1 MYNAFSSNLECE
13 VCRLENFSLIE
24 LIKIFILSIVQGIT
38 EWLPISSTGHMI
50 LFDEFIQLNLRP
62 EFIEMF
68 LVLVQLGSIFAVILI
83 YFNKLNPLSPKKDRA
98 EQTATWMLWF
108 KVLVASLPAA
118 IFGFIL
124 NDYMD
129 EYFYNPWVVAIALIV
144 YGFGFLWIENKQQG
158 RHSMTISHLSDITYL
173 DAFKI
178 GLFQALS
185 IIPGTS
191 RSGSTILGGLLI
203 GTERHIATE
212 FSFFMSIPVM
222 FGASLLKL
230 IKFGFDFTSAEF
242 IYLTAGMLVAFIVSV
257 FAIKFLL
264 NYLQRNDFKPFGY
277 YRIVLG
283 SLVILYFL
291 FQ

>member
-1 MYNAFSSNLECE
+1 M
-13 VCRLENFSLIE
+13 ENFSVIE

-50 LFDEFIQLNLRP
+50 LFDEFIRLDLRP
-62 EFIEMF
+62 EFTEMF

-83 YFNKLNPLSPKKDRA
+83 YFNKLNPLSGMKDRQ
-98 EQTATWMLWF
+98 EQKDTWILWF
-108 KVLVASLPAA
+108 KVVVASIPAG
-118 IFGFIL
+118 IFGLIL
-124 NDYMD
+124 NDFMD
-129 EYFYNPWVVAIALIV
+129 EYFYNPWVVSVALIV
-144 YGFGFLWIENKQQG
+144 YGFAFIWIENKQSG
-158 RHSMTISHLSDITYL
+158 RHSLTISTLGEITYL

-203 GTERHIATE
+203 GTERHVATE
-212 FSFFMSIPVM
+212 FSFFMSIPIM
-222 FGASLLKL
+222 FGASFLKL
-230 IKFGFDFTSAEF
+230 FKFGFDFTTAEF
-242 IYLTAGMLVAFIVSV
+242 IYLTAGMFVAFIVSV

-264 NYLQRNDFKPFGY
+264 NYLKRNDFKPFGY